1 MRTLSQRERKLVA
14 LFILFIVASLIWVV
28 IVGPL
33 ISGFSERSARRD
45 LLTQQYQAN
54 QRIIGSIPR
63 LRRQAERQREDL
75 RSFVI
80 TSPTQAAAGIILQER
95 LQRTIENAGGEV
107 RAVEEASGADGQAR
121 ARGTARMTLEQLTT
135 LLTRLQN
142 EPPYLVVEALNV
154 AADQAVISGRLETME
169 VGLEVSVPVILSK
182 SR

>member
-1 MRTLSQRERKLVA
+1 MRTLSQRERKLLA
-14 LFILFIVASLIWVV
+14 LLILCIVASLVWVV

-33 ISGFSERSARRD
+33 VSGFSERSARRS
-45 LLTQQYQAN
+45 LLTQQYQTN

-63 LRRQAERQREDL
+63 LRRQAERQSDEL

-80 TSPTQAAAGIILQER
+80 SAPSRAEAGVILQDR

-107 RAVEEASGADGQAR
+107 RAVEDASGPDGQVR
-121 ARGTARMTLEQLTT
+121 VRGSARMTLEQLTMM
-135 LLTRLQN
+135 LARLQN

-169 VGLEVSVPVILSK
+169 VGLEISVPVILSK
-182 SR
+182 PR